1 MNEQATLA
9 ILASKLALVLPQLN
23 ERQRRLVLGAEARA
37 LGRGGITL
45 VARAAQVSRS
55 TVHAALAE
63 LDSLADRETAAP
75 QRARSR
81 RPGGGRRTLQ
91 TSDPT
96 LLADLDAVV
105 EPTTRGD
112 PMSPLRWTC
121 KSTRQLAA
129 ALQAQGH
136 QVSHQSVATL
146 LEQLDYS
153 LQAPRKLLEGT
164 SHPDR
169 DAQFA
174 HLNAQVSERLAAGQ
188 PVLSIDCKKKEL
200 VGTYTNGGQE

>member
-1 MNEQATLA
+1 MNEQATLVT
-9 ILASKLALVLPQLN
+9 LASKLALILPQLN

-45 VARAAQVSRS
+45 VARAAQVSRT

-63 LDSLADRETAAP
+63 LDSLADRETAVP
-75 QRARSR
+75 ESDRSR

-96 LLADLDAVV
+96 LLADLDALV

-174 HLNAQVSERLAAGQ
+174 HLNAQVRERLAAGQ
-188 PVLSIDCKKKEL
+188 PVISIDCKKKEL
-200 VGTYTNGGQE
+200 VGTYKNGGQE